1 MTTYWIAQSCGSTR
15 YAKGYPRGD
24 LTSRRF
30 TDSEFKVNYLSLSD
44 VSQTMLK
51 SLHPLTFVLAEDS
64 GQETLWPEL
73 AGGQYRYGLYYLPVA
88 ARVEH
93 PRYHP

>member
-1 MTTYWIAQSCGSTR
+1 
-15 YAKGYPRGD
+15 
-24 LTSRRF
+24 
-30 TDSEFKVNYLSLSD
+30 
-44 VSQTMLK
+44 MLK

-93 PRYHP
+93 SRYHP